1 LIGVKPPII
10 WESHREILAE
20 ARRQVNGTKFNEK
33 ESVTTTEKTPEGPQK
48 NSAV

>member
-1 LIGVKPPII
+1 M

-33 ESVTTTEKTPEGPQK
+33 ELVTTPAKTPAGPQK
-48 NSAV
+48 NSSA